1 MSGSRAAIYLLVD
14 QPAVESAALA
24 SAPFSAKVADQPV
37 VDAVAIAIAIAI
49 TNVRRLCAL
58 AATAMPLPCGRTV

>member
-37 VDAVAIAIAIAI
+37 VDAVAIAIAI

>member
-1 MSGSRAAIYLLVD
+1 
-14 QPAVESAALA
+14 VESAALA

-37 VDAVAIAIAIAI
+37 VDAVAIAIAI